1 MKKPFEVK
9 FPLQEICRTN
19 HQHFKD
25 MANLR
30 TVAIGCLRGLDKLCQ
45 AGVVHCDMKA
55 GKSWGHH
62 GRGGNVRSISIYIY
76 DYIYRYY
83 T

>member
-1 MKKPFEVK
+1 VK

-55 GKSWGHH
+55 GKAGDIMEE
-62 GRGGNVRSISIYIY
+62 VEM
-76 DYIYRYY
+76 
-83 T
+83 